1 MLGNCYG
8 FVRSHIISFS
18 PMIQRFFIS
27 LRFAVLSALLGSL
40 FMAGSAWA
48 YKVEKVCEDVPATA
62 KEPGYKKCKV
72 VRAKE
77 GGAPGKGD
85 GKGDGKGGGK
95 GDAKADAKK

>member
-1 MLGNCYG
+1 
-8 FVRSHIISFS
+8 
-18 PMIQRFFIS
+18 
-27 LRFAVLSALLGSL
+27 
-40 FMAGSAWA
+40 
-48 YKVEKVCEDVPATA
+48 VEKVCEDVPATA

>member
-1 MLGNCYG
+1 
-8 FVRSHIISFS
+8 
-18 PMIQRFFIS
+18 MIQRFFIS

-85 GKGDGKGGGK
+85 GKGDAKGDAKGDGKGGGK